1 MGKVSAEVILAIV
14 AAAVAVIAIVLL
26 VVERIRTRRMLDRL
40 SQMLNSAVNDEFVPS
55 SYDESM
61 LSSIENNLCKYL
73 DKSSISSRK
82 IAKEKENLT
91 SLIADISHQTK
102 TPIANIIL
110 YSELLAEEDLSN
122 KAREYAACLGS
133 QANRLQNLIDSLI
146 KMSRLE
152 TGIIKLAP
160 TKQKIM
166 PLILEV
172 ERELKA
178 SAASKN
184 LTLEVV
190 SPNEARADVEA
201 ETLDASFDYRWT
213 CEALHNIVEN
223 AVKYTPSSGTI
234 SINVSEYPTFARI
247 DVHNTGTF
255 IPEEERGRIFDRFY
269 RSKTYATSSKYEGV
283 GIGLFLVR
291 KILESEDGYVKVAS
305 CEETGTT
312 FSLFLLR

>member
-14 AAAVAVIAIVLL
+14 AAAVAVIAIAML
-26 VVERIRTRRMLDRL
+26 VVEKIRTRRMLDRL

-61 LSSIENNLCKYL
+61 LSSIENVLCKYL

-190 SPNEARADVEA
+190 SPSEARADAEA
-201 ETLDASFDYRWT
+201 DTLEASFDYRWT

-223 AVKYTPSSGTI
+223 AVKYTPSGGTI
-234 SINVSEYPTFARI
+234 RISVSEYPTFARI

-269 RSKTYATSSKYEGV
+269 RSKPYATSSKYEGV

-291 KILESEDGYVKVAS
+291 KILESEDGYIKVSS

>member
-14 AAAVAVIAIVLL
+14 AASVAVIAIVML
-26 VVERIRTRRMLDRL
+26 VVEKIRTRRMLDRL
-40 SQMLNSAVNDEFVPS
+40 SQMLNSAVNDEFAPS

-61 LSSIENNLCKYL
+61 LSSIENDLCKYL

-122 KAREYAACLGS
+122 EAREYAACLGS

-152 TGIIKLAP
+152 NGIIKLAP

-190 SPNEARADVEA
+190 SPSEAGDDAEA
-201 ETLDASFDYRWT
+201 ETLEASFDYRWT

-223 AVKYTPSSGTI
+223 AVKYTPSGGTI
-234 SINVSEYPTFARI
+234 SISVSEYPTFARI

-269 RSKTYATSSKYEGV
+269 RSKIYATSSKYEGV

-291 KILESEDGYVKVAS
+291 KILESEDGYIKVSS